1 MSFFV
6 IHAFS
11 KGMVMYQKPTLVCF
25 GTLRELTQ
33 IGLNRD
39 CDGGIQGITAG
50 VASATDG
57 TWLACRHS

>member
-1 MSFFV
+1 
-6 IHAFS
+6 
-11 KGMVMYQKPTLVCF
+11 MYAKPQVVCF

-33 IGLNRD
+33 IGLNQD

-57 TWLACRHS
+57 TWLACRRS